1 MATLELV
8 KQIKERIDNAMPDDD
23 IKMDFEGVMLCVEA
37 IDPGTQVAQA
47 IDATLIV
54 LSDYNRI
61 GEAWHW

>member
-1 MATLELV
+1 MAMLELV

-37 IDPGTQVAQA
+37 INPEIQVTQA

-61 GEAWHW
+61 GETGHW

>member
-37 IDPGTQVAQA
+37 IDPGIQVTQA

-61 GEAWHW
+61 SETGHW